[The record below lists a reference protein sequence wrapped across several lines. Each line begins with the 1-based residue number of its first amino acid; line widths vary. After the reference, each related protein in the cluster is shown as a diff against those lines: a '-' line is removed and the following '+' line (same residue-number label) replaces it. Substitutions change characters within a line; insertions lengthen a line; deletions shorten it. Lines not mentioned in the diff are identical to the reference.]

1 MDLRPKTEPASPP
14 IPASSGN
21 HGSLNELS
29 ISELFSDL
37 RTNCDKVEEVL
48 LARDAKHKAEI
59 DSLVVK
65 YELEMLQRLHT
76 EDQLKKKEQQYQNL
90 ERKWLDDNDAI
101 AELRIRCS
109 ELEDENKKNLETIQK
124 LKDANYRLEKE
135 KINEDERVL
144 NEMAVPDSPPFKRKK
159 GIGHCNGESDELE
172 ESVIGLFH
180 ECWGRAS
187 YLDTKNFLGDH
198 SQLQSELERMT
209 PNSVA
214 MKILRATRKN
224 DVARGIQLKEG
235 GETATLSSPSKSDSG
250 ASASRKVIPIL
261 ESQPIPPISTL
272 DSLTAHPPPSS
283 SEMILAEL
291 EGIYDQSFDG
301 LAWSEKHILP
311 HSHISMD
318 DVSIKNHLQ
327 LLVRDG
333 IRMAGICVA
342 LARELEKTPLNATH
356 SSLVASQA
364 EVVSLKEAKRE
375 LEEERDSLLSDLGKA
390 RAKAKQAE
398 AALAMS
404 DELRKEA
411 EESYT
416 RIFGERLDLVDELT
430 KARDKYAELKES
442 VAEGMDEI
450 FANLKAQ
457 IRVIA
462 PEADLSL
469 ISLDNIVVDGKIVLA
484 PEEDEEVPLPDPKT

>member
-159 GIGHCNGESDELE
+159 GIGHCNGESDFIRDEALNE
-172 ESVIGLFH
+172 
-180 ECWGRAS
+180 AS
-187 YLDTKNFLGDH
+187 FK
-198 SQLQSELERMT
+198 ER
-209 PNSVA
+209 
-214 MKILRATRKN
+214 
-224 DVARGIQLKEG
+224 
-235 GETATLSSPSKSDSG
+235 
-250 ASASRKVIPIL
+250 
-261 ESQPIPPISTL
+261 
-272 DSLTAHPPPSS
+272 PPP
-283 SEMILAEL
+283 
-291 EGIYDQSFDG
+291 GP
-301 LAWSEKHILP
+301 W
-311 HSHISMD
+311 
-318 DVSIKNHLQ
+318 
-327 LLVRDG
+327 LV
-333 IRMAGICVA
+333 
-342 LARELEKTPLNATH
+342 
-356 SSLVASQA
+356 
-364 EVVSLKEAKRE
+364 
-375 LEEERDSLLSDLGKA
+375 
-390 RAKAKQAE
+390 
-398 AALAMS
+398 
-404 DELRKEA
+404 
-411 EESYT
+411 YT
-416 RIFGERLDLVDELT
+416 RRN
-430 KARDKYAELKES
+430 R
-442 VAEGMDEI
+442 
-450 FANLKAQ
+450 Q
-457 IRVIA
+457 R
-462 PEADLSL
+462 
-469 ISLDNIVVDGKIVLA
+469 
-484 PEEDEEVPLPDPKT
+484 

>member
-1 MDLRPKTEPASPP
+1 MDLQPKTEPASPP
-14 IPASSGN
+14 IPASSAN
-21 HGSLNELS
+21 HGSLNEMS
-29 ISELFSDL
+29 ISELFSGL

-101 AELRIRCS
+101 AALRIRCS

-124 LKDANYRLEKE
+124 LKDENYRLEKE
-135 KINEDERVL
+135 KINEDARVL

-159 GIGHCNGESDELE
+159 GIGHCIGES
-172 ESVIGLFH
+172 
-180 ECWGRAS
+180 
-187 YLDTKNFLGDH
+187 
-198 SQLQSELERMT
+198 ERMT
-209 PNSVA
+209 PNSAA

-224 DVARGIQLKEG
+224 VVARGIQLKEG
-235 GETATLSSPSKSDSG
+235 GETAALSSPSKSDSS
-250 ASASRKVIPIL
+250 ASASQKVIPIPA
-261 ESQPIPPISTL
+261 SRPIPPISTS
-272 DSLTAHPPPSS
+272 DSLTARPPPSS

-291 EGIYDQSFDG
+291 EGIYDQSFDVI
-301 LAWSEKHILP
+301 AWSEKHILP
-311 HSHISMD
+311 HSHISMDD

-333 IRMAGICVA
+333 IRMAGICAA
-342 LARELEKTPLNATH
+342 LTRELEKTPLNATH
-356 SSLVASQA
+356 NSLVASQA

-375 LEEERDSLLSDLGKA
+375 LEEERDALLSDLGKA

-404 DELRKEA
+404 DVLRKEA

-416 RIFGERLDLVDELT
+416 RVFGERLDLVDELT
-430 KARDKYAELKES
+430 MARDKYVELEES
-442 VAEGMDEI
+442 VAEGVDEM

-457 IRVIA
+457 FRVIA

-469 ISLDNIVVDGKIVLA
+469 ISLDNIVVDGKIVPA
-484 PEEDEEVPLPDPKT
+484 PEENEEVPLPDPKT

>member
-159 GIGHCNGESDELE
+159 GIGHCNGES
-172 ESVIGLFH
+172 
-180 ECWGRAS
+180 
-187 YLDTKNFLGDH
+187 
-198 SQLQSELERMT
+198 ERMT

>member
-159 GIGHCNGESDELE
+159 GIGHCNGES
-172 ESVIGLFH
+172 
-180 ECWGRAS
+180 
-187 YLDTKNFLGDH
+187 
-198 SQLQSELERMT
+198 ERMT

-291 EGIYDQSFDG
+291 EGKNAVVFNKEVDIKHPYALETSCVQVFLIESFASFLDPPD
-301 LAWSEKHILP
+301 LEF
-311 HSHISMD
+311 ISMFAFTHMA
-318 DVSIKNHLQ
+318 SCFLLPSMKNIDRVPMLLGWTSGYSSSPNLLELHSTLSAEVLEVLVHLSDFGFKRQ
-327 LLVRDG
+327 ESSDKFFKNLPTKSVGNSSG
-333 IRMAGICVA
+333 IISVQ
-342 LARELEKTPLNATH
+342 
-356 SSLVASQA
+356 SSLQV
-364 EVVSLKEAKRE
+364 
-375 LEEERDSLLSDLGKA
+375 
-390 RAKAKQAE
+390 
-398 AALAMS
+398 
-404 DELRKEA
+404 
-411 EESYT
+411 
-416 RIFGERLDLVDELT
+416 
-430 KARDKYAELKES
+430 
-442 VAEGMDEI
+442 
-450 FANLKAQ
+450 
-457 IRVIA
+457 
-462 PEADLSL
+462 
-469 ISLDNIVVDGKIVLA
+469 
-484 PEEDEEVPLPDPKT
+484 

>member
-159 GIGHCNGESDELE
+159 GIGHCNGESDWDLNIFEGYSLYV
-172 ESVIGLFH
+172 SICNPQYV
-180 ECWGRAS
+180 
-187 YLDTKNFLGDH
+187 D
-198 SQLQSELERMT
+198 QSFISPDLERMT

>member
-1 MDLRPKTEPASPP
+1 MDLQPKTEPGSPP
-14 IPASSGN
+14 IPASSSN

-29 ISELFSDL
+29 TSELFSGL

-90 ERKWLDDNDAI
+90 ETKWLDDNNAI
-101 AELRIRCS
+101 AALRIRCS
-109 ELEDENKKNLETIQK
+109 ELEDENKKNLEIIQK
-124 LKDANYRLEKE
+124 LKDENYRLEKE
-135 KINEDERVL
+135 KINEDARAL
-144 NEMAVPDSPPFKRKK
+144 NEIAVPDSPPFKRKK
-159 GIGHCNGESDELE
+159 GVGHCIGES
-172 ESVIGLFH
+172 
-180 ECWGRAS
+180 
-187 YLDTKNFLGDH
+187 
-198 SQLQSELERMT
+198 ERMT
-209 PNSVA
+209 PNSAA
-214 MKILRATRKN
+214 MKTLWAIRKN
-224 DVARGIQLKEG
+224 VVARGIQLKEG
-235 GETATLSSPSKSDSG
+235 GETTALSSPSKSDSG
-250 ASASRKVIPIL
+250 ASASRKVIPIPA
-261 ESQPIPPISTL
+261 SRPIPPISTL
-272 DSLTAHPPPSS
+272 DSLTARPPPSS

-301 LAWSEKHILP
+301 LAWSEKHILA

-318 DVSIKNHLQ
+318 DASIKNHLQ
-327 LLVRDG
+327 LLARGG
-333 IRMAGICVA
+333 IRTAGVCAA

-375 LEEERDSLLSDLGKA
+375 LEEERDALLSDLGKA
-390 RAKAKQAE
+390 RVKAKQAE

-404 DELRKEA
+404 HELRKEA

-416 RIFGERLDLVDELT
+416 RVFGERLDLVDELT
-430 KARDKYAELKES
+430 KARDKYAELEDS
-442 VAEGMDEI
+442 VAEGMDEM

-457 IRVIA
+457 FCVIA

-469 ISLDNIVVDGKIVLA
+469 ISPDNIVIDGKIVPA
-484 PEEDEEVPLPDPKT
+484 PEEDEEVPLSNPNTSKADVGQTS